1 MIATGRHAKLLE
13 VFCGVAQVLNELP
26 EVTRT
31 SHEDFF
37 ETSNLWRCQVQST
50 CVQVREYYDSIWILA
65 ERGLLRPAAAL
76 SRSIHE
82 SSIRL
87 EYLNYQEGSL
97 EDWWKWQIKRAY
109 FFFDDQLRYDEL
121 SSLNRVLRNKDK
133 CEYEKLL
140 GVRPTKNVAPQWK
153 KTKELIAGAAKGMPE
168 GYEKRWYRLLFAYP
182 SNYVHISDASQAQ
195 EPTLAYVVG
204 SSQSSVLMTMQ
215 VAMEIC
221 RDRRLGS
228 CQTTQAAD
236 DIVALCQSLPGV
248 EVPD

>member
-1 MIATGRHAKLLE
+1 MAHHNYLIGHNTSPDRNKTNPSRLTALTP
-13 VFCGVAQVLNELP
+13 QNQP
-26 EVTRT
+26 ERP
-31 SHEDFF
+31 
-37 ETSNLWRCQVQST
+37 
-50 CVQVREYYDSIWILA
+50 
-65 ERGLLRPAAAL
+65 LLRG
-76 SRSIHE
+76 
-82 SSIRL
+82 
-87 EYLNYQEGSL
+87 NQ
-97 EDWWKWQIKRAY
+97 
-109 FFFDDQLRYDEL
+109 
-121 SSLNRVLRNKDK
+121 
-133 CEYEKLL
+133 KLL

-182 SNYVHISDASQAQ
+182 SNYVHIRDASQAQ